1 VLNTRRHILLLYVAA
16 NVQADV
22 SQTHERQPH
31 GRFIHKKSFTQLA
44 RTQPDLY
51 DNATVPLYL
60 NSPLERAG
68 RVTNQPAMQFEQQ
81 LADGEKI
88 YMSGPVVRSLLRVD
102 VS

>member
-1 VLNTRRHILLLYVAA
+1 M
-16 NVQADV
+16 ADHT
-22 SQTHERQPH
+22 ST
-31 GRFIHKKSFTQLA
+31 SFTQLA

-51 DNATVPLYL
+51 DNATVSLYL

-81 LADGEKI
+81 LADGGKN
-88 YMSGPVVRSLLRVD
+88 LHVD